1 MLKRQRSRFMAVVGA
16 CALSIG
22 FAAPAQATP
31 GGTPGGGNSAGDSLV
46 NVQVGDVTLLVPV
59 AVAAN
64 LCDINANVL
73 ANQARKGGA
82 TCKATA
88 ESLASPGDGN
98 GNGHSGGNTAGDS
111 LVNVQVGDVTAAL
124 PVGIAANLCDINVNV
139 LANQAREGGATCTA
153 TADTVA
159 SPGNG
164 PATVPSGGNSASDS
178 LVNVQIGDVEVL
190 VPVAVAANL
199 CDINVNILAN
209 QEREGGATCTAT
221 AKSVASPGSGD
232 GQGGGNVAED
242 SLVNVQIG
250 NVTVALPI
258 GIAANVCDINANV
271 LANQARK
278 GGATCT
284 ASSSAKVKKA

>member
-31 GGTPGGGNSAGDSLV
+31 GGGGNSAGNSLV

-59 AVAAN
+59 AAAAN
-64 LCDINANVL
+64 LCDINVNVL
-73 ANQARKGGA
+73 ANQTRKGNT
-82 TCKATA
+82 TCTATA
-88 ESLASPGDGN
+88 ESVASPGDGH
-98 GNGHSGGNTAGDS
+98 GNGHYDGNTAGAS
-111 LVNVQVGDVTAAL
+111 LVNVQIGDVIAAL

-139 LANQAREGGATCTA
+139 LANQVRKGDTKCTA

-159 SPGNG
+159 SIGNG
-164 PATVPSGGNSASDS
+164 SATVPSGGNSASDS

-190 VPVAVAANL
+190 VPVALAANL
-199 CDINVNILAN
+199 CDINANALAI
-209 QEREGGATCTAT
+209 QETAGGATCTAT
-221 AKSVASPGSGD
+221 AKSIATTGSGAED
-232 GQGGGNVAED
+232 GDNAAGD

-258 GIAANVCDINANV
+258 AIAANVCDINVNV
-271 LANQARK
+271 LANQVRE
-278 GGATCT
+278 GNTTCT
-284 ASSSAKVKKA
+284 ASSSAKVEKA

>member
-1 MLKRQRSRFMAVVGA
+1 MLKRQIMAVVGA

-22 FAAPAQATP
+22 FAAPAQAAP
-31 GGTPGGGNSAGDSLV
+31 GGNSAGDSLV

-73 ANQARKGGA
+73 AKQERKGGA
-82 TCKATA
+82 TCTATA
-88 ESLASPGDGN
+88 ESLASPGNGH
-98 GNGHSGGNTAGDS
+98 GNGHSGGNKAGDS

-124 PVGIAANLCDINVNV
+124 PVGIAANLCDINVNF
-139 LANQAREGGATCTA
+139 LANQVREGGATCTA
-153 TADTVA
+153 TASTVA
-159 SPGNG
+159 TPGNG
-164 PATVPSGGNSASDS
+164 PATVPGGGSVAEDS

-190 VPVAVAANL
+190 VPVALAANL
-199 CDINVNILAN
+199 CDINVNILAD

-221 AKSVASPGSGD
+221 AESLASPGIGD
-232 GQGGGNVAED
+232 GQGGGNTAGD

-250 NVTVALPI
+250 DVTVALPI
-258 GIAANVCDINANV
+258 ALAANLCDINVNV
-271 LANQARK
+271 LAEQERE

-284 ASSSAKVKKA
+284 ASSSAKVKKD

>member
-1 MLKRQRSRFMAVVGA
+1 MLKRQIMAVVGA

-22 FAAPAQATP
+22 FAAPAQAAP
-31 GGTPGGGNSAGDSLV
+31 GGNSAGDSLV

-73 ANQARKGGA
+73 AKQERKGGA
-82 TCKATA
+82 TCTATA
-88 ESLASPGDGN
+88 ESLASPGDRH

-124 PVGIAANLCDINVNV
+124 PVGIAANLCDINVNFLV
-139 LANQAREGGATCTA
+139 ASQVRKGGATCTA
-153 TADTVA
+153 TAETVA
-159 SPGNG
+159 TPGNG
-164 PATVPSGGNSASDS
+164 PATVPGGGNVAEDS

-190 VPVAVAANL
+190 VPVAAAVNL
-199 CDINVNILAN
+199 CDINLNVLAE

-221 AKSVASPGSGD
+221 AESLASPGIGD
-232 GQGGGNVAED
+232 GQGGGNTAGD

-250 NVTVALPI
+250 DVTVALPI
-258 GIAANVCDINANV
+258 ALAANVCDINVNV
-271 LANQARK
+271 LAEQERE

-284 ASSSAKVKKA
+284 ASSSAKVKKD